1 MSVLELQQV
10 SFSYGAKT
18 VFANC
23 SLSFDSHERVTLYAP
38 SGRGKT
44 TLCRLLAGYSKPQ
57 AGQVLLDGQPL
68 PQKGPCPVQ
77 LIWQH
82 PEQAL
87 DPLLRMQTSLQEA
100 GPLEEDVLH
109 RLGIKPEW
117 LTRYPRELSGGEMQR
132 FCIARALA
140 VHPQFLI
147 ADEISTML
155 DALTQVQIW
164 DFLCSYCDE
173 HEVGLIL
180 VTHSQALQDRLAT
193 RVVNLDSL

>member
-1 MSVLELQQV
+1 MSVLELQQI
-10 SFSYGAKT
+10 SFSYGSKS
-18 VFANC
+18 VFTNC
-23 SLSFDSHERVTLYAP
+23 SLLFDSHERVALQAL

-44 TLCRLLAGYSKPQ
+44 TLCRLLAGYIKPE

-68 PQKGPCPVQ
+68 PQKGTCPVQ

-87 DPLLRMQTSLQEA
+87 DPLLRMRASLQEA
-100 GPLEEDVLH
+100 GPLEEDLLQ

-117 LTRYPRELSGGEMQR
+117 LSRYPRELSGGEMQR

-140 VHPQFLI
+140 VHPRFLI

-164 DFLCSYCDE
+164 DFLCSYCE
-173 HEVGLIL
+173 QHEVGLIL
-180 VTHSQALQDRLAT
+180 VTHSKALQDRLAT

>member
-23 SLSFDSHERVTLYAP
+23 SLSFDSHERVALYAP

-87 DPLLRMQTSLQEA
+87 DPLLRMQASLREA
-100 GPLEEDVLH
+100 G
-109 RLGIKPEW
+109 
-117 LTRYPRELSGGEMQR
+117 PRELSGGEMQR